1 MRVCVCS
8 YVCVAVCVWLY
19 VCVSMYVLL
28 AFVPVSMCVGCRDF
42 YKMFNIML
50 RFPLPLSPRYRPKY
64 WSMEC
69 IEMLRKL
76 LLTSGIGIVLAMGD
90 SNCLGEYEL

>member
-1 MRVCVCS
+1 
-8 YVCVAVCVWLY
+8 
-19 VCVSMYVLL
+19 
-28 AFVPVSMCVGCRDF
+28 
-42 YKMFNIML
+42 ML